1 MDEADERIKAAN
13 ERIKAANERIKE
25 AERSKLAQS
34 VEFVV
39 ILVRD
44 FSVSLDDAVS
54 RLHLPDDAVDAVR
67 AGAEAV
73 LSSEE

>member
-1 MDEADERIKAAN
+1 M
-13 ERIKAANERIKE
+13 
-25 AERSKLAQS
+25 AQS

-39 ILVRD
+39 TLVRD
-44 FSVSLDDAVS
+44 FSISLDDAVS

>member
-1 MDEADERIKAAN
+1 M
-13 ERIKAANERIKE
+13 
-25 AERSKLAQS
+25 AQR

-39 ILVRD
+39 MLVRD
-44 FSVSLDDAVS
+44 FSISLDDAVF